1 MCARIP
7 GWNTLSEESRTT
19 EAGNLRIRAEALI
32 KDCLVHWKRSLHKIK
47 QVIDAKSL
55 YRFEQLIGVL
65 EGQSTAAIEF
75 LQAVEHIHT
84 EFPEVRPWLAWWIL
98 PGNGSMIFPA
108 MQKMPPELR
117 AKLPNSTNAAE
128 SHHWLLYR
136 AVGTGFDLW
145 EGIRRL
151 YRFQRETEMLY
162 NAIIGNFFM
171 FLGILS
177 HKI

>member
-7 GWNTLSEESRTT
+7 GWNTLSEQSRST
-19 EAGNLRIRAEALI
+19 EAANLRTRALALI
-32 KDCLVHWKRSLHKIK
+32 KGCIVHWKRSLHKIK
-47 QVIDAKSL
+47 QVIGTRFL
-55 YRFEQLIGVL
+55 FRFEGLVAVL
-65 EGQSTAAIEF
+65 ERESTTPAEF
-75 LQAVEHIHT
+75 IQAVEQILA

-108 MQKMPPELR
+108 MQKMPADLR

-128 SHHWLLYR
+128 SGHWLLYR

-145 EGIRRL
+145 DGIRRL

-162 NAIIGNFFM
+162 AAIRGM
-171 FLGILS
+171 FIS
-177 HKI
+177 CI